1 MHKEDTYPMS
11 VYFAAGSQNG
21 FSKNEN
27 KIYVFKWSEMEKTVD
42 DDKELSE
49 NSSDDDQD
57 IMDKMD
63 AKMKEPVIRFESVP
77 HRGCVNRLRSL
88 HGSNIVATWSD
99 EGEVGIYDVQ

>member
-1 MHKEDTYPMS
+1 MANSLTPQNSVKDKKLDIQIHKEDTYPMS

-49 NSSDDDQD
+49 NSSDDDED
-57 IMDKMD
+57 IMEK
-63 AKMKEPVIRFESVP
+63 
-77 HRGCVNRLRSL
+77 
-88 HGSNIVATWSD
+88 
-99 EGEVGIYDVQ
+99 